1 MILIFVLLGMLILEE
16 LLYRLDRGFFLAG
29 EDIAGES
36 AQNVEE
42 GERSGMA
49 QLLSWMRMLQLF
61 LFGVLF
67 AIAAA
72 YAGFRLIYTPAG
84 QLSALLLLTQVVRIL
99 NRKVINKWSVLGAT
113 VIVQCLLLF
122 LLLLTG
128 LVPGGPLVSSDVPG
142 RWMLSFASFAV
153 LFLLTVTVPFTGTYY
168 LRLAAREGSGSYR
181 LLPTLVYSEYWIR
194 RLTRV
199 TAGVA
204 LGVVLLLA
212 FLVVG
217 YGYPM
222 IPSLIHMATVML
234 LLTALSLFRNGS
246 KLHHPVAVTLVL
258 LTWAAR
264 IGWLVLEASP
274 AGDGWI
280 G

>member
-1 MILIFVLLGMLILEE
+1 MILIFVLLGLLVLEE

-29 EDIAGES
+29 TEMAGQS
-36 AQNVEE
+36 VQNAEE
-42 GERSGMA
+42 GERSRMT

-67 AIAAA
+67 AVAAA

-99 NRKVINKWSVLGAT
+99 NRKVINQWAVLGAT

-128 LVPGGPLVSSDVPG
+128 LVPGVPQVSADVPG
-142 RWMLSFASFAV
+142 RWMLSFSSFAV
-153 LFLLTVTVPFTGTYY
+153 LFLLTVTVPFTGTYF
-168 LRLAAREGSGSYR
+168 LRLSAREGSGSYY
-181 LLPTLVYSEYWIR
+181 LLPALIYSEYWIR

-204 LGVVLLLA
+204 LGVLLLLA

-222 IPSLIHMATVML
+222 VPSLIHMATVML
-234 LLTALSLFRNGS
+234 LLPALSLFRNS
-246 KLHHPVAVTLVL
+246 SRLHHPGAVTLVL
-258 LTWAAR
+258 LTWTVR